1 MDPFANTYTP
11 DATPDNCLVIKK
23 NQTILFNV
31 YEGIPDTLLL
41 NCITWLLLILL
52 FCLLRQ
58 QAWDYGRLALVNNG
72 REGKTWTQIFYAQE
86 YSETAKTARAQ
97 EGTGTGFVEKTGAIA
112 WIKTAWKLRKE
123 QVSVIRLSYFLQ
135 EAIIDQL
142 CAFLFSS

>member
-1 MDPFANTYTP
+1 MSSYMDTIDYAASGANSDT
-11 DATPDNCLVIKK
+11 CLVIKK

-41 NCITWLLLILL
+41 NGITWLLLILL

-72 REGKTWTQIFYAQE
+72 REGKTWTQFFFAQE

-112 WIKTAWKLRKE
+112 WIKTTLKLSKE
-123 QVSVIRLSYFLQ
+123 QVCLISAYQFPRK
-135 EAIIDQL
+135 
-142 CAFLFSS
+142 

>member
-1 MDPFANTYTP
+1 MEDLS
-11 DATPDNCLVIKK
+11 DATFAGTANSDTCLIIKK

-41 NCITWLLLILL
+41 NVIAWILLILL

-72 REGKTWTQIFYAQE
+72 REGKSWTQIFFAQD
-86 YSETAKTARAQ
+86 YSELAKTARAQ

-112 WIKTAWKLRKE
+112 WIKTTLKLNKE
-123 QVSVIRLSYFLQ
+123 QVNFFVV
-135 EAIIDQL
+135 
-142 CAFLFSS
+142 LFSF